1 MNKNKYLKYLMM
13 IFLTLILVA
22 IIVYLQLTNTEDLI
36 LNSNLTFDFREKVYV
51 EDLISSLKGK
61 LINNTLI
68 DTKKVG
74 TKRVRILYYNHYG
87 VIESKNV
94 EIDIRDN
101 VPPTIVI
108 NNIYEVEQGTVTNL
122 LDNIFCADNYDD
134 NVTCKIEGKYDLN
147 KLGKY
152 HLKISAKDKSN
163 NVTKKSFTLHVTEK
177 EDKTKNKN
185 TKPTT
190 NTNFSDIRKKYQNNN
205 RSIGID
211 ISKWQGSVDFKK
223 IKSQGVEFVM
233 IKIGG
238 QDKKGGSITLD
249 PNFSTNI
256 EQALKNKLNVGIYF
270 YSKASTSKEAR
281 KQAEWVIKQLQNYQI
296 QLPIAF
302 DWENWSNYSTYH
314 ISFNTLNNI
323 AASFFEPLEKANYST
338 MLYSSKYYLE
348 NIWYQDEYNIWI
360 AHYTSNDKGKNKY
373 SMWQLCDD
381 GKIDGIDANVDIDIY
396 YKYSK

>member
-22 IIVYLQLTNTEDLI
+22 IIVYLQLTNTEDLT

-51 EDLISSLKGK
+51 EDLISNLKGK

-134 NVTCKIEGKYDLN
+134 NVICKIEGKYDLN
-147 KLGKY
+147 KIGKY

-177 EDKTKNKN
+177 EDKSKNKS
-185 TKPTT
+185 THPTT

-205 RSIGID
+205 HLIGID

-270 YSKASTSKEAR
+270 YSKASTTKEAR

-314 ISFNTLNNI
+314 VSFNTLNNI

-360 AHYTSNDKGKNKY
+360 AHYTSNDKEKNKY